1 MSPPQTQISKLWC
14 NCNGSFSSPNV
25 KLVLFPFPQLM
36 QNLCYFCFYLL
47 SKHEAYFIF
56 LSSINVKFVLFSS
69 FFQECL
75 CYSFSH
81 FPMMVHH
88 LNRYKE
94 RHILLGG
101 MHMSKLSQE
110 LTQTTLEESQQ
121 HPLHMRE
128 IFAQQI
134 FMHHKTEAYT
144 NHLEREP
151 THPLHTREIFA
162 QQIFMHHKTEDTNFI
177 FEFRRKIGCHSS
189 YVIFHFSQSSCSD
202 FSFTLSVSPKPTWFS
217 SCVLPTL
224 LYFTDKFI
232 ESVEVHPQK
241 KVSNNGQQVD
251 WGTGGCC
258 CCSNVAPQDLT
269 IAR

>member
-1 MSPPQTQISKLWC
+1 
-14 NCNGSFSSPNV
+14 
-25 KLVLFPFPQLM
+25 
-36 QNLCYFCFYLL
+36 
-47 SKHEAYFIF
+47 
-56 LSSINVKFVLFSS
+56 
-69 FFQECL
+69 
-75 CYSFSH
+75 
-81 FPMMVHH
+81 MMVHH

-162 QQIFMHHKTEDTNFI
+162 RQIFMHHKTEDTNFI
-177 FEFRRKIGCHSS
+177 FEFRRKIECHSS
-189 YVIFHFSQSSCSD
+189 YVIFISLNLLVVTFLLHCQFHTNPHGSH
-202 FSFTLSVSPKPTWFS
+202 LVSY
-217 SCVLPTL
+217 L
-224 LYFTDKFI
+224 LYFTFQI
-232 ESVEVHPQK
+232 SLLSQLRFTHK
-241 KVSNNGQQVD
+241 KK
-251 WGTGGCC
+251 
-258 CCSNVAPQDLT
+258 
-269 IAR
+269 